1 MRKNGVRIFPMRIKR
16 IFVDKEVVLLK
27 SVSLQ
32 ITMQRGAHVL
42 DTTVDMDVVG
52 VEGPSTGG

>member
-27 SVSLQ
+27 SVSYLLLV
-32 ITMQRGAHVL
+32 QRGAHL
-42 DTTVDMDVVG
+42 LNTTLDMDVVG

>member
-27 SVSLQ
+27 SVSHL
-32 ITMQRGAHVL
+32 
-42 DTTVDMDVVG
+42 
-52 VEGPSTGG
+52 

>member
-1 MRKNGVRIFPMRIKR
+1 MRIKR

-27 SVSLQ
+27 SVSYLLL
-32 ITMQRGAHVL
+32 MQRGAHLL
-42 DTTVDMDVVG
+42 DTTLDMDVVG

>member
-1 MRKNGVRIFPMRIKR
+1 MRIKR

-27 SVSLQ
+27 SVSPQ
-32 ITMQRGAHVL
+32 ITMQRGAHVF

>member
-27 SVSLQ
+27 SVS
-32 ITMQRGAHVL
+32 VL
-42 DTTVDMDVVG
+42 DECSGVRTDKCPTLDMDVVG
-52 VEGPSTGG
+52 VEGPATGG